1 MSNELSPQDI
11 KDIRN
16 SYGLSQKDFARVLGI
31 GEASIVRYENG
42 VTPTRANA
50 NLIRA
55 ARMPEFMLDCL
66 ERDGY
71 RIPEERY
78 TSAKQIVYAEM
89 QFDEEG
95 EVVSMNEIYEL
106 TLSMEIL
113 NEQAAEILGELHR
126 LRREATEA
134 GNTSLADVYDDA
146 VTHLILAKHSI
157 LDADNQI
164 ELAETRGKIKAIG
177 GLVKDC
183 YRKIA

>member
-1 MSNELSPQDI
+1 MNDELTPQDI

-16 SYGLSQKDFARVLGI
+16 SYGLSQKDFACVLGL
-31 GEASIVRYENG
+31 GEASIARYESG
-42 VTPTRANA
+42 VVPSRSNA

-55 ARMPEFMLDCL
+55 ARIPEFMLDCL

-78 TSAKQIVYAEM
+78 TSAKKIVYTEM
-89 QFDEEG
+89 EFDENG

-113 NEQAAEILGELHR
+113 NEQAAEILGDLHR
-126 LRREATEA
+126 LHRAAIEA
-134 GNTSLADVYDDA
+134 GNTALADAYDDA
-146 VTHLILAKHSI
+146 VTHLILAKHDI
-157 LDADNQI
+157 LKADDQS

-177 GLVKDC
+177 SWVKDC